1 VVAFFRHA
9 VDDASPAARFCL
21 LAICL
26 VVSGVLHAVAIVLPW
41 STFGPF
47 TLMGPADGRRPGV
60 ASRHGRRRIPAVLR
74 IDFASPRV
82 ARPERLA
89 KEENPRPAIAMPR
102 SIPKIF
108 TKPHSEPERLSGL
121 PETALT
127 PDVSQVAPA
136 ETEGRAVPLPQYF
149 PAEKLTRQPELA
161 EAIDDMLNESL
172 EAGFRGHAG
181 LRLFLD
187 ENGKV
192 DKGGVLVSTLP
203 IDIEGLIVRSVFKA
217 RYRPGEIDGVPVMS
231 EMTVS
236 ADLTTAIELPAPSS
250 APVEGKAIPA
260 PP

>member
-1 VVAFFRHA
+1 MVAICRHA
-9 VDDASPAARFCL
+9 VDDVSPAARFCL

-26 VVSGVLHAVAIVLPW
+26 VASGVLHGLALALPW

-47 TLMGPADGRRPGV
+47 SLMGPGDGRRPGV
-60 ASRHGRRRIPAVLR
+60 ASRHDARRKPAVLR
-74 IDFASPRV
+74 IDFASPKV

-89 KEENPRPAIAMPR
+89 KEEIPRSAVAMPR
-102 SIPKIF
+102 PIPKNF
-108 TKPHSEPERLSGL
+108 SKPPSEPERLPDL

-161 EAIDDMLNESL
+161 EAIDDKLNESF
-172 EAGFRGHAG
+172 EAGFRGHAVI
-181 LRLFLD
+181 RLFLD
-187 ENGKV
+187 ETGKV
-192 DKGGVLVSTLP
+192 DKVSVLESTLP
-203 IDIEGLIVRSVFKA
+203 IDIEGLVVRSFFKA

-236 ADLTTAIELPAPSS
+236 ADLTTTIELPAPPS
-250 APVEGKAIPA
+250 APVEGTARPA

>member
-1 VVAFFRHA
+1 MVAFCRHA

-26 VVSGVLHAVAIVLPW
+26 VVSGVLHALAFVLPW

-47 TLMGPADGRRPGV
+47 SLMGPVDGRRPGA
-60 ASRHGRRRIPAVLR
+60 ASRHDARRKPAVLR
-74 IDFASPRV
+74 IDIASPRV

-89 KEENPRPAIAMPR
+89 KEEIPRPAAAMPR
-102 SIPKIF
+102 STPKIF
-108 TKPHSEPERLSGL
+108 SKPASEPERLPDL

-136 ETEGRAVPLPQYF
+136 EAEGRAVPLPQYV

-161 EAIDDMLNESL
+161 EAIDDKLNESF
-172 EAGFRGHAG
+172 EAGFRGHAVI
-181 LRLFLD
+181 RLFLD

-192 DKGGVLVSTLP
+192 DKVSVLESTLP
-203 IDIEGLIVRSVFKA
+203 IDIEGLVVKSFFKA

-236 ADLTTAIELPAPSS
+236 ADLSTTIELPAPPA
-250 APVEGKAIPA
+250 APVDGKARP
-260 PP
+260 